1 MGEALYKGEKESM
14 GDSLS
19 LSPLYVC
26 SWLRGYVPV
35 DHNIMVIITVL
46 ERSITSAM

>member
-1 MGEALYKGEKESM
+1 MGVNLEISLTRGVREALYKGEKESM

-26 SWLRGYVPV
+26 SWLRGYMPI
-35 DHNIMVIITVL
+35 DHN
-46 ERSITSAM
+46 A